1 MPTPAPAD
9 LDECGYSDR
18 DPYLRRSVHGAL
30 SESGLVVDVQARRH
44 ERHTLNRRDQPR
56 SAALGTLR
64 ILEGAGHYSHA
75 ECPAEL
81 APVATSFLAEHVRA

>member
-44 ERHTLNRRDQPR
+44 ERHTLNRCDQPR
-56 SAALGTLR
+56 SATLETLR
-64 ILEGAGHYSHA
+64 ILEGAGHDPPA
-75 ECPAEL
+75 ECSGQL
-81 APVATSFLAEHVRA
+81 VPVVTSFLTEHVHA